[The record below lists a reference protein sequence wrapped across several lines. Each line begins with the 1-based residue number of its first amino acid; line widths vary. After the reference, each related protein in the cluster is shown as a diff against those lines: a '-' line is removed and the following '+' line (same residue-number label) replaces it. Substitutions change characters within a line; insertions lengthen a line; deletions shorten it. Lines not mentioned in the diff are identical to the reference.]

1 MRKMFHQMINK
12 LAIIDIHAMRRFG
25 IGAFMALP
33 LIAVLSFMFQHSTP
47 ISSVEFDSEKI
58 EIISSH
64 APKNNANHNGDA
76 STTPHATNDVFNR
89 RASSFP
95 HFARFMSPLTAK
107 QSDAIKNNTPRLTI
121 IINNLG
127 QSRKIIAKVMEM
139 MPPSV
144 TLSLSP
150 YTQNHNEVSKQLN
163 GYEFETWMD
172 IATLTLD
179 KSSDPG
185 ANALNPTHNFERN
198 IKALTNQIDGK
209 TNLTGFLLPPQSLII
224 ETPKLW
230 EDLSADLFG
239 QGYGIL
245 DNTSALLQPK
255 LFFYGDKRAPYIKG
269 DITIN
274 TDVQKKDIEQSLK
287 KIIGQVHEQKNMIVT
302 YSAKTPAALDI
313 LSDWINSLD
322 EQNITLV
329 PLSAQAKL

>member
-1 MRKMFHQMINK
+1 MMSK
-12 LAIIDIHAMRRFG
+12 LAIIDIHAVRRFG
-25 IGAFMALP
+25 IGALMATP
-33 LIAVLSFMFQHSTP
+33 FIIILSMLSGNP
-47 ISSVEFDSEKI
+47 PSISSVQFDSEKI
-58 EIISSH
+58 EIVSSQIKPVH
-64 APKNNANHNGDA
+64 HDDKHQQNKNDFNHNA
-76 STTPHATNDVFNR
+76 A
-89 RASSFP
+89 SFP
-95 HFARFMSPLTAK
+95 HFGRFMSSLDD
-107 QSDAIKNNTPRLTI
+107 QQIEAIKSNTPRLSI
-121 IINNLG
+121 IINGLG
-127 QSRKIIAKVMEM
+127 QSRKVIAKVMEL

-150 YTQNHNEVSKQLN
+150 YAQNHNEVSKQLN

-185 ANALNPTHNFERN
+185 QISLNPTHNFDRN
-198 IKALTNQIDGK
+198 IMALTKQLDGK
-209 TNLTGFLLPPQSLII
+209 TNITGLLLPPQSLII

-230 EDLSADLFG
+230 QDLSSDLFG

-245 DNTSALLQPK
+245 DNTSTLIQPK

-269 DITIN
+269 DLVIN
-274 TDVQKKDIEQSLK
+274 TDTNIEDIKQSLQNITLTIK
-287 KIIGQVHEQKNMIVT
+287 EQKNIIIT
-302 YSAKTPAALDI
+302 YPAKTPVTLDI